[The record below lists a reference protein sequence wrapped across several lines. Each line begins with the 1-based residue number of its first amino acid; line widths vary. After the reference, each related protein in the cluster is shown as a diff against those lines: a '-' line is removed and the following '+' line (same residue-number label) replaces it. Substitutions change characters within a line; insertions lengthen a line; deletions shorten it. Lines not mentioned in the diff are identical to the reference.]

1 MPRTS
6 AFCKTVRS
14 LDDLVHLDPVEKQ
27 FVTQATVGLHR
38 LYKQISTGNSQGTQY
53 SSNRTDEQGR
63 FKPVIDDVLANRYQI
78 KKTLQS
84 QGQSAVI
91 VKAKDLYG
99 EEEDVIIK
107 ILHVVYY
114 KIGIQETHCLLR
126 LQSTDHCNSLHIVRL
141 KTTFKY
147 GPHFCMVFEALN
159 PEPIT
164 VTFSNKTW
172 SVSKKL
178 CEIRKLTFKLLQI
191 LSCLKQQNTIHA
203 DLKPENILL
212 QNEDD
217 MHSVRVI
224 DFGNAIHHVH
234 KEVSL
239 YYQNFELQTLLYRAP
254 EVMYGI
260 PFGSEVDMWSL
271 GCILAELFLTV
282 PLFDGKNKNDIL
294 NKISELLGPFPSDMF
309 QRGKF
314 YNEFHQFIGKYQ
326 QADATLILLKHL
338 NGCYDYTFA
347 NFLCGLL
354 KYDPDERL
362 TPIQALQHPFL
373 GSEFNMGVN
382 LQAKSCLEKSFPLK
396 SDLYHERPRIS
407 SEIRRQNPN
416 SYDLL
421 CLGTSSPEPD
431 VRVAV
436 ICPVVKRPKANKS
449 RTRIQ
454 QNTHSNSSTNSF
466 IPINRQDE
474 LLEEFQV
481 WSREFNGNTRT
492 NQLSPH
498 VPEDED
504 NDRIRVEL
512 MEQGRQQSE
521 FEILSRQVTSS
532 NPKVS
537 NKKIERSNITK
548 KHDIDK
554 QAKVSGNCCP
564 GNDGIIRSNSVP
576 ASRNISSTNNPNQNE
591 EGICSD
597 KCICVNL
604 GSFKDTINISLNCA
618 SHINPKAHKNEIG
631 SRVSFDKFRRYETLR
646 MCCDQTI
653 ELPEEI
659 SSPDQTSKSR
669 TENRPFMKVF
679 QNQQMSGM
687 FSNSSCKH
695 ILENERGGT
704 NSVRK
709 RQMTRDSQDFKR
721 CSSIEWDDNDTRRGL
736 AFGNCDSRDDKRAKI
751 CSKPSCDNSTINNR
765 RHSCLNTAAY
775 SRSGERNKLHRNHF
789 ENAMMD
795 QKKRCHKYSENHK
808 IDEQCFADGHTSGG
822 QTVYPRRQVISSEF
836 CDDNIVYHKT
846 YHTNSLKD
854 SRNSTKDKLTRHC
867 SSGSNS
873 EISPKQKNTYSNA
886 YPEDLIADQST
897 ITHTAFESD
906 SENSSFSIMKED
918 RLPSAVNSSSD
929 TDEANIEGTYFFIEN
944 EGKSLTIDN
953 RSKITDHQIQNK
965 HKEASTLHKRNLPQE
980 TFPLQ
985 SSIMYGDP
993 KVSPATPSERSG
1005 LHNKNIFEMDQSGI
1019 VVASR
1024 KRNHHKSA
1032 NTVLSGPLLSQTVT
1046 SSKSAINEPFIEL
1059 GPTES
1064 NSKTITNQHKKT
1076 ITPKVKSFIKR
1087 PRISYSC
1094 EAIVLGNTK
1103 DVDRKDGQAQLSIDR
1118 HPAVG
1123 PSQTTTGKSHN
1134 YHVRTKNAIDLVK
1147 NDSDSSGDTGQC
1159 PPSYTASTRNNLPG
1173 RSQNISSHAAVKNE
1187 SFGSPLK
1194 LHKRGCHVEVLP
1206 KRTPIERNSLYTKSV
1221 NIGSKNNIDSS
1232 IKEGS
1237 KYRRLKSIYNSSEY
1251 HIVNCE
1257 DEQMLMH
1264 PNIRIKNNGSVLES
1278 SDTSH
1283 ITPRP
1288 LRKRIESKSKE
1299 LDPNV
1304 ALYGNCVYY
1313 AQNLYKHIS

>member
-6 AFCKTVRS
+6 AFSKTVRS
-14 LDDLVHLDPVEKQ
+14 LNDLVHLDPVERQ
-27 FVTQATVGLHR
+27 FVTQTTVGLHR
-38 LYKQISTGNSQGTQY
+38 LYKQISTGNSQDTQY

-63 FKPVIDDVLANRYQI
+63 FKPVIDHVLAKRYQI

-99 EEEDVIIK
+99 KEEDVIIK

-126 LQSTDHCNSLHIVRL
+126 LQSTDYSNSLHIVRL

-178 CEIRKLTFKLLQI
+178 CEIRKLTLKLLQI

-294 NKISELLGPFPSDMF
+294 NKISELLGPFPSDVF

-314 YNEFHQFIGKYQ
+314 YDEFHEFIGKCKQ
-326 QADATLILLKHL
+326 DDTTLILLKHL
-338 NGCYDYTFA
+338 DGCCDYTFA

-373 GSEFNMGVN
+373 GSEFNMGVT
-382 LQAKSCLEKSFPLK
+382 LRAKSGLEKSFPLK
-396 SDLYHERPRIS
+396 SDLYHERPIIS

-421 CLGTSSPEPD
+421 HLGTSSPEPD

-436 ICPVVKRPKANKS
+436 ICPVVKRPNASKGS
-449 RTRIQ
+449 TRIQ
-454 QNTHSNSSTNSF
+454 QNTHSNSRTNTF

-474 LLEEFQV
+474 LLEELQV
-481 WSREFNGNTRT
+481 WSRKFNGNSR
-492 NQLSPH
+492 NMQPSPH
-498 VPEDED
+498 EPEDD
-504 NDRIRVEL
+504 YNDRIRVEL

-521 FEILSRQVTSS
+521 FEILSRHVNSS
-532 NPKVS
+532 SPKVS
-537 NKKIERSNITK
+537 NKKIERSKITK
-548 KHDIDK
+548 KHDK
-554 QAKVSGNCCP
+554 QPSVLANCYP
-564 GNDGIIRSNSVP
+564 GNGVYIRSNSVP
-576 ASRNISSTNNPNQNE
+576 KNKAFRNLSYTNNSNHNE

-597 KCICVNL
+597 KFICENKKLLQISSEQSVNL
-604 GSFKDTINISLNCA
+604 GSSQDTINISSNCA
-618 SHINPKAHKNEIG
+618 SHVNPKTHQNEIG
-631 SRVSFDKFRRYETLR
+631 SKVSFDKFKRNETSR
-646 MCCDQTI
+646 MCYDQTI
-653 ELPEEI
+653 ELPEDVTKEDEI

-669 TENRPFMKVF
+669 TENRSFMKVC

-687 FSNSSCKH
+687 FLNGSCKH
-695 ILENERGGT
+695 ILENEGGGT
-704 NSVRK
+704 NFIRK
-709 RQMTRDSQDFKR
+709 RQMSRDSPDFHFHQR
-721 CSSIEWDDNDTRRGL
+721 CSSFECLDNDTRRGL
-736 AFGNCDSRDDKRAKI
+736 AFENCDSRNDKRAKI
-751 CSKPSCDNSTINNR
+751 CSKPACDNSTINNR

-775 SRSGERNKLHRNHF
+775 SISGERTMLHRDHF
-789 ENAMMD
+789 ENALTD
-795 QKKRCHKYSENHK
+795 QRKRHHKYSENDK
-808 IDEQCFADGHTSGG
+808 ISEQSLADGHTSGD
-822 QTVYPRRQVISSEF
+822 QTVYSRRQVISSEF
-836 CDDNIVYHKT
+836 FDDIDR
-846 YHTNSLKD
+846 NSLKD
-854 SRNSTKDKLTRHC
+854 STDSTKDKLTKLC
-867 SSGSNS
+867 SSASCS
-873 EISPKQKNTYSNA
+873 EILAKQRHTCSYS
-886 YPEDLIADQST
+886 YPEDQIADQST
-897 ITHTAFESD
+897 ITHTAVESD
-906 SENSSFSIMKED
+906 FEKSSFSIMKED
-918 RLPSAVNSSSD
+918 ILPSKINYSSD
-929 TDEANIEGTYFFIEN
+929 TDEANIEETYFFIEN
-944 EGKSLTIDN
+944 EGKS
-953 RSKITDHQIQNK
+953 
-965 HKEASTLHKRNLPQE
+965 STTTL
-980 TFPLQ
+980 
-985 SSIMYGDP
+985 
-993 KVSPATPSERSG
+993 SEGSG
-1005 LHNKNIFEMDQSGI
+1005 LYNNIFEIDHSGN

-1024 KRNHHKSA
+1024 KQNYHKCKSA
-1032 NTVLSGPLLSQTVT
+1032 NTVPSGPLPSQTVT
-1046 SSKSAINEPFIEL
+1046 SPKSAISDPFIEL

-1064 NSKTITNQHKKT
+1064 NAKTITNQHQKT
-1076 ITPKVKSFIKR
+1076 IKPKVRSFIKR

-1094 EAIVLGNTK
+1094 EAIVLGDTK
-1103 DVDRKDGQAQLSIDR
+1103 KVDRRDEQAPLSIDTDR
-1118 HPAVG
+1118 
-1123 PSQTTTGKSHN
+1123 QTTTGKSQN
-1134 YHVRTKNAIDLVK
+1134 YHVRTKNVVDLVE
-1147 NDSDSSGDTGQC
+1147 NDSSNNMGQF
-1159 PPSYTASTRNNLPG
+1159 PSSYTASSRNNLPG
-1173 RSQNISSHAAVKNE
+1173 QSQEISSHVAVKNE
-1187 SFGSPLK
+1187 SFDSPLK
-1194 LHKRGCHVEVLP
+1194 LHKRGCFVEVSS
-1206 KRTPIERNSLYTKSV
+1206 KRTPHEMNSLYTKSV
-1221 NIGSKNNIDSS
+1221 RKGSFWKRTLTGKGSHVSVLKRESSSPIRESLNRSRTVSRNNTDSS

-1237 KYRRLKSIYNSSEY
+1237 KYRRLKSINNSSEY

-1257 DEQMLMH
+1257 DQQILMH
-1264 PNIRIKNNGSVLES
+1264 PNIPIRNNDSSLAN
-1278 SDTSH
+1278 SDTSR
-1283 ITPRP
+1283 ITQRS
-1288 LRKRIESKSKE
+1288 LRKRTESNSKE
-1299 LDPNV
+1299 MDPNI

-1313 AQNLYKHIS
+1313 AQNLYKDIS